1 MNTNSVSKLF
11 LILEI
16 KDKFKIKCQLKRHFD
31 PTLVGRINRSLP
43 LSGNSHMLE
52 KNAIYFGT
60 SIEAGSQRIK
70 KEFKKVH
77 IFKQKTVLCIYIFE
91 QKKRNICTK
100 NRFFVQTYVQRTGLD
115 LGTVSRVTT
124 RDPISVPRSQPDLH
138 TH

>member
-70 KEFKKVH
+70 KEFKKGDIAFLSVGKAICFFH
-77 IFKQKTVLCIYIFE
+77 TDYKTNKNMSIIGKMIGEFELFKNVESGDEIKFYSDTDWY
-91 QKKRNICTK
+91 T
-100 NRFFVQTYVQRTGLD
+100 
-115 LGTVSRVTT
+115 
-124 RDPISVPRSQPDLH
+124 
-138 TH
+138 